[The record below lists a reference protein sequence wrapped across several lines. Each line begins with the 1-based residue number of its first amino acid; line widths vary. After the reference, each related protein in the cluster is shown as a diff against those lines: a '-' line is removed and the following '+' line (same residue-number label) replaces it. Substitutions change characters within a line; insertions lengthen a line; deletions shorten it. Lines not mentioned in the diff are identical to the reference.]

1 MRLRRKYSGW
11 RLRRNAF
18 SRRGQQRQIQIK
30 FCRLPAR
37 GLWIFEQRQSAVQSA
52 WLRRVQVPLRRQ
64 RLEADSRN
72 DDIQMMKAVI
82 VEKPGDENA
91 LKIGEVPEPA
101 IKPDEILIRVRAAGV
116 NRADLLQRQG
126 FYPPPPGASEII
138 GMEVAGEVAA
148 VGPAAPGWKIGDRA
162 MALIPGGGYAEKAA
176 AHYGAALSFEEAA
189 GAPEVFLTVYLNFFM
204 LAAIKR
210 GDTALIHGGG
220 SGIGTA
226 SIMMLKEAGVR
237 VIVTAGTDEKCE
249 QCRKLGA
256 DVAINYKSGPF
267 APAVKAATEGRGV
280 DAILDS
286 IGGAYLAGN
295 IESLA
300 QGGRLVLIGLMN
312 GTRAE
317 LDLAA
322 VLRRHLKIFGSTL
335 RMRPAAEKAAI
346 VTAFLNQFG
355 PALEAGKLRPPIYKV
370 IPAAEAPT
378 AHRMMQA
385 SEHFGKI
392 VLKFD

>member
-1 MRLRRKYSGW
+1 
-11 RLRRNAF
+11 
-18 SRRGQQRQIQIK
+18 
-30 FCRLPAR
+30 
-37 GLWIFEQRQSAVQSA
+37 
-52 WLRRVQVPLRRQ
+52 
-64 RLEADSRN
+64 
-72 DDIQMMKAVI
+72 MMKAVV

-91 LKIGEVPEPA
+91 LKLAEVPEPS

-116 NRADLLQRQG
+116 NRADILQRQG

-138 GMEVAGEVAA
+138 GMECAGEVAA
-148 VGPAAPGWKIGDRA
+148 VGASVTGWNIGDRA

-176 AHYGAALSFEEAA
+176 AHFGSAMKIPAALSFEEAA
-189 GAPEVFLTVYLNFFM
+189 GIPEVFLTVFLNFFM
-204 LAAIKR
+204 LAGIKR
-210 GDTALIHGGG
+210 GETALIHGGG

-226 SIMMLKEAGVR
+226 SIQLLKTAGVR

-256 DVAINYKSGPF
+256 DVAINYKLGPF
-267 APAVKAATEGRGV
+267 PAAVKTAADGRGV
-280 DAILDS
+280 DVILDS

-295 IESLA
+295 IESLG

-312 GTRAE
+312 GVRAE

-335 RMRPAAEKAAI
+335 RSRPAAEKAQI
-346 VTAFLNQFG
+346 VAAFLNQFG
-355 PALEAGKLRPPIYKV
+355 VALDAGKLRPPIYKV
-370 IPAAEAPT
+370 IRAADTST

-392 VLKFD
+392 ILKFD

>member
-1 MRLRRKYSGW
+1 
-11 RLRRNAF
+11 
-18 SRRGQQRQIQIK
+18 
-30 FCRLPAR
+30 
-37 GLWIFEQRQSAVQSA
+37 
-52 WLRRVQVPLRRQ
+52 
-64 RLEADSRN
+64 
-72 DDIQMMKAVI
+72 MKAI
-82 VEKPGDENA
+82 VVDKPGDENA
-91 LKIGEVPEPA
+91 LKLGDVPEPS
-101 IKPDEILIRVRAAGV
+101 IKLDEILIRVHAAGV
-116 NRADLLQRQG
+116 NRADILQRQG

-138 GMEVAGEVAA
+138 GMECAGEVVA
-148 VGPAAPGWKIGDRA
+148 VGANTPEWKIGDRA

-176 AHYGAALSFEEAA
+176 AHHGSAMKIPAALSFDEAA
-189 GAPEVFLTVYLNFFM
+189 GLPEVFLTVFLNFFM
-204 LAAIKR
+204 LAGIKR
-210 GDTALIHGGG
+210 GETALIHGGG

-226 SIMMLKEAGVR
+226 SILLLKLAGVR

-256 DVAINYKSGPF
+256 DVAINYKREPF
-267 APAVKAATEGRGV
+267 AAAVKAATEGRGV
-280 DAILDS
+280 NVILDS

-295 IESLA
+295 VESLA

-335 RMRPAAEKAAI
+335 RMRPAAEKAQI
-346 VTAFLNQFG
+346 VAAFLEQFG
-355 PALEAGKLRPPIYKV
+355 AALDAGKLRPPIYKV
-370 IPAAEAPT
+370 IPAADAPA

-392 VLKFD
+392 VIKFD

>member
-1 MRLRRKYSGW
+1 
-11 RLRRNAF
+11 
-18 SRRGQQRQIQIK
+18 
-30 FCRLPAR
+30 
-37 GLWIFEQRQSAVQSA
+37 
-52 WLRRVQVPLRRQ
+52 
-64 RLEADSRN
+64 
-72 DDIQMMKAVI
+72 MKAVV

-91 LKIGEVPEPA
+91 LKLAEVPEPS
-101 IKPDEILIRVRAAGV
+101 IKPDEILIRVHAAGV

-138 GMEVAGEVAA
+138 GMEVAGEVVALGDS
-148 VGPAAPGWKIGDRA
+148 VKGWKVGDRA

-176 AHYGAALSFEEAA
+176 AHYGSAMNIPATLSFEEAA
-189 GAPEVFLTVYLNFFM
+189 GLPEVFLTVFLNFFV
-204 LAAIKR
+204 LAGIKR
-210 GDTALIHGGG
+210 GETALIHGGG

-226 SIMMLKEAGVR
+226 SIQLLKEAGMR
-237 VIVTAGTDEKCE
+237 VIVTAGSDEKCD

-267 APAVKAATEGRGV
+267 APQVMAATDGRGV

-295 IESLA
+295 IDSLA

-312 GTRAE
+312 GTRGE

-322 VLRRHLKIFGSTL
+322 VLRRPLKIFGSTL
-335 RMRPAAEKAAI
+335 RNRSFAEKAQI
-346 VTAFLNQFG
+346 VAAFLEQFG
-355 PALEAGKLRPPIYKV
+355 AALGAGKLRPPIYRV
-370 IPAAEAPT
+370 VPAADAPT